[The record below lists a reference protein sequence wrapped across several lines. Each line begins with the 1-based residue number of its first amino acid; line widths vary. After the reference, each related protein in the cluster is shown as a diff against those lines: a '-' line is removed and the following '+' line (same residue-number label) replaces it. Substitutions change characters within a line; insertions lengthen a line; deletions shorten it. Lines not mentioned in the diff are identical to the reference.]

1 MIVRAGV
8 IHETLCEPHCLIAQ
22 SLQPENARIGAVDQ
36 HSLVELIEDDVRRP
50 SRREAQANQRLEVP
64 TRTRLVAQNVQRKTD
79 ELTAGRHIG
88 RIGGFGCDGAGP
100 LPATQRLPIVA
111 PGEAMDIEALYR
123 SPPAPAGAPV
133 L

>member
-79 ELTAGRHIG
+79 ELTAGRHRHRVSFLISASS
-88 RIGGFGCDGAGP
+88 RAFVKAAFISCP
-100 LPATQRLPIVA
+100 PPWVCKLVA
-111 PGEAMDIEALYR
+111 RPSAR
-123 SPPAPAGAPV
+123 
-133 L
+133 